1 MAVSVPGSVE
11 TLSVCCSIY
20 DTLYVALSIS
30 GVLTMCHVQCM
41 ALCHALCVA
50 IYHALNMSLCHTV
63 YVALFI
69 SRYVRDPVCV
79 TLCT

>member
-1 MAVSVPGSVE
+1 MALSK
-11 TLSVCCSIY
+11 TLSVCGSIY
-20 DTLYVALSIS
+20 GTLYVALSIS
-30 GVLTMCHVQCM
+30 GVLTICHVQCM

-63 YVALFI
+63 YVALFM
-69 SRYVRDPVCV
+69 SRYVSDPICV